1 MDGPAQQGEN
11 PSQTPARGLKSVFLL
26 IGLGILAVGAS
37 LILFPP
43 GKLGSN
49 TIVNSDEAFP
59 FEEPEGD
66 SSPPWKPD
74 PNWVSSSGKGG
85 GNPLKNPGSSPS
97 RKGAEGESTPEK
109 KGEFPHKV
117 EAKPK
122 GVGEPDRVF
131 DPPTSPHTSP
141 PSETPSHPNP
151 PSTTHRPPSASE
163 SSSPTPSH
171 RVSSIPML
179 RFVPDPPEG
188 NPTTPPGTPPGTPA
202 IAPFFTCSV
211 LSLGTQA
218 PITGARVTVL
228 IPPHGKVRGITAG
241 NGNAV
246 FQLPHEFEGRFVV
259 SADGFRGTYRYVTS
273 QNPNPTRSLMV
284 PLEPAP
290 PEEIRTIRL
299 TDGKTGTALSG
310 VTLIFDDG
318 FLSSWG
324 TTDAQG
330 VEGVPTGLFRLPFY
344 VQAQFGG
351 YHPLRGVISS
361 LETPVEHAFVMVP
374 ETPMNL
380 TCRTPEGFP
389 VPGASVRFQPAGDGW
404 EGEAVTVSTDTEG
417 RAVFTGFPLSTG
429 TRLVLSAQRAG
440 FTPVSK
446 TFTLEE
452 FLQSNGVLSL
462 QMAYSHVFQG
472 SVRDFGQW
480 ATSPLTVEYYFPPA
494 SNPLFRPDSAQ
505 DLSRA
510 VAVGPG
516 GTFSING
523 PGPGAVRVRLRRGD
537 EVLHIGD
544 VPVQA

>member
-1 MDGPAQQGEN
+1 
-11 PSQTPARGLKSVFLL
+11 
-26 IGLGILAVGAS
+26 
-37 LILFPP
+37 
-43 GKLGSN
+43 
-49 TIVNSDEAFP
+49 
-59 FEEPEGD
+59 
-66 SSPPWKPD
+66 
-74 PNWVSSSGKGG
+74 
-85 GNPLKNPGSSPS
+85 
-97 RKGAEGESTPEK
+97 
-109 KGEFPHKV
+109 
-117 EAKPK
+117 
-122 GVGEPDRVF
+122 
-131 DPPTSPHTSP
+131 
-141 PSETPSHPNP
+141 
-151 PSTTHRPPSASE
+151 
-163 SSSPTPSH
+163 
-171 RVSSIPML
+171 
-179 RFVPDPPEG
+179 
-188 NPTTPPGTPPGTPA
+188 
-202 IAPFFTCSV
+202 V

-544 VPVQA
+544 VPVQANTPFEIVITKPVAIEIQVRGMNQAPVPDAQVTFLRRDEGFSPVQMVRPTDAQGLLAFTGCEPGRYSGAVRAEGYVEHGFDFVLNQVNQTFVLPVQLQKIN